1 MPLKK
6 SRYALKMNAFSEKL
20 LQWFDQHGR
29 HDLPWQQQQNAYRVW
44 VSEIMLQ
51 QTQVKTVIPYYERF
65 MARFPTLPDL
75 AEAEQD
81 DVLAHWSGLGYYAR
95 GRNLHKA
102 ALIIHNEYQGVF
114 PQCFD
119 DVVAL
124 PGIGRSTAG
133 AILSMAQKQRF
144 AILDGN
150 VKRVL
155 CRYLAVEG
163 WPGIKSIE
171 NRLWLEAE
179 AFTPDERFDDYTQ
192 AIMDL
197 GATLCTRSKPN
208 CNQCPL
214 QSGCQ
219 AYALNRMQDFPFS
232 KPKKVKP
239 IKQAKLLMLL
249 NAKQQIW
256 LEQRPQKGIWGGLW
270 SLPQFATS
278 MDLVAALNPCI
289 KSHSVTTHS
298 LVKWKEFR
306 HTFSHYHLDI
316 EPIKLVQEPPEK
328 WQGQW
333 HTFTQAHQLGLPA
346 PVKSLLNQLEK
357 EHVKNG

>member
-1 MPLKK
+1 
-6 SRYALKMNAFSEKL
+6 MNEFSKQL

-29 HDLPWQQQQNAYRVW
+29 HDLPWQQQQTAYRVW

-51 QTQVKTVIPYYERF
+51 QTQVKTVIPYYQRF
-65 MARFPTLPDL
+65 MQRFPTLLSL
-75 AEAEQD
+75 AKAGQE
-81 DVLAHWSGLGYYAR
+81 DVLANWSGLGYYAR

-102 ALIIHNEYQGVF
+102 ALIIQHEYQGEF
-114 PQCFD
+114 PKTFD
-119 DVVAL
+119 EVMAL

-155 CRYLAVEG
+155 TRYLAVEG
-163 WPGIKSIE
+163 WPGSKSIE
-171 NRLWLEAE
+171 NKLWLEAE
-179 AFTPDERFDDYTQ
+179 AFTPFERFDDYTQ

-197 GATLCTRSKPN
+197 GATLCTRSKPT
-208 CNQCPL
+208 CGVCPL
-214 QSGCQ
+214 QENCQ
-219 AYALNRMQDFPFS
+219 AYALNRVKEFPFS

-239 IKQAKLLMLL
+239 IKQTKLLMLL
-249 NAKQQIW
+249 NLKQQIW

-270 SLPQFATS
+270 SLPEFEDEK
-278 MDLVAALNPCI
+278 DLLEAFNP
-289 KSHSVTTHS
+289 SVKTGSLTAKS

-316 EPIKLVQEPPEK
+316 EPIKLVQAPPEQ

-346 PVKSLLNQLEK
+346 PVKSLLSQLEK